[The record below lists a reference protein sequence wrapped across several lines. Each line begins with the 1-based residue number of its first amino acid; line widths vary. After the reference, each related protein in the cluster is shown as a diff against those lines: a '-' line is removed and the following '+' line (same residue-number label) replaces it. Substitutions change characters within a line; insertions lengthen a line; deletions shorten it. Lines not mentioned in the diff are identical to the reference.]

1 MKRVLVTG
9 GAGFIGSHLVDR
21 LLQLGETD
29 VVVLDS
35 FDEFYD
41 PAIKRRNLETR
52 KSNKHLVLIDG
63 DIRRAADYAGQ
74 MDGVATIFHLAA
86 RAGVRPSLEA
96 PLLYESVNVAGTLAM
111 LELARSLGT
120 ERFIFGSSSS
130 VYGPTAQPPFQETAA
145 LAPISPYAATKAA
158 GELLLHTYSHLYGIQ
173 AIALRFFTAYG
184 PRQRPDLAIHKFAR
198 LIDKGKPIPVF
209 GDGSTRRDY
218 TYVDDIVTGILAS
231 ADYHASRFEII
242 NLGESRTVRLDY
254 LITLLEEALGKKAI
268 IERLPAQ
275 AGDMPST
282 HADISKAET
291 LLGYAPS
298 TPIEDGIKAFV
309 EWMRANSY

>member
-21 LLQLGETD
+21 LLQLGETE
-29 VVVLDS
+29 VVVLDN

-41 PAIKRRNLETR
+41 PAIKRRNLETH
-52 KSNKHLVLIDG
+52 KSNKHLVLING
-63 DIRRAADYAGQ
+63 DIRDTTSYLGQ
-74 MDGVATIFHLAA
+74 VDGVDTIFHLAA

-96 PLLYESVNVAGTLAM
+96 PELYESVNVAGTLSM
-111 LELARSLGT
+111 LELARRIGV

-130 VYGPTAQPPFQETAA
+130 VYGPTAAPPFQETAA

-158 GELLLHTYSHLYGIQ
+158 GELLLHAYSHLYGIQ

-209 GDGSTRRDY
+209 GNGSTLRDY

-231 ADYHASRFEII
+231 ADYDASRFEII

-254 LITLLEEALGKKAI
+254 VITLLEEALGKKAS
-268 IERLPAQ
+268 IETLPAH

-291 LLGYAPS
+291 LLGYAPA
-298 TPIEDGIKAFV
+298 TPIETGIKAFV